1 MEGLEKKAY
10 ALAKQFENNYNKG
23 DSSPALQKYYL
34 ELVEDYLRGQRPLK
48 DIPTELQDFTKSL
61 KNEIQRTMQEFQK
74 LLPKGKT
81 KDDLVKALRD
91 TEIGRINS
99 YLVKSFSTFTNPN
112 YVPDENILKK
122 AVD

>member
-1 MEGLEKKAY
+1 M
-10 ALAKQFENNYNKG
+10 
-23 DSSPALQKYYL
+23 
-34 ELVEDYLRGQRPLK
+34 K

-61 KNEIQRTMQEFQK
+61 KNEIQRTIQEFQN
-74 LLPKGKT
+74 LLPKGKV
-81 KDDLVKALRD
+81 KDELVQALRN
-91 TEIGRINS
+91 TEISRINS